1 MIDQEKMY
9 DKLCEIDYLISN
21 GEHPIEMLEYE
32 RDILEELLKGSEC

>member
-1 MIDQEKMY
+1 MLDLEKIY

-32 RDILEELLKGSEC
+32 RDVLEELLKGSEC